1 MELTR
6 REFLTLS
13 AFVGGTAL
21 FLKATDILAALDSEG
36 GNLYPLAEP
45 DKMIY
50 TVCQQCN
57 TQCGIKVK
65 LLEGVAAK
73 IDGNP
78 YSPWN
83 LYPHL
88 PYQTPVSQVARVDGY
103 ICPKGQ
109 AGIQTAYDPY
119 RIRTVLKRKPGT
131 KRGENQWITVPFEQA
146 IREIVEGGDLFGE
159 GPVPGL
165 KDLWAIRD
173 PKVMKEM
180 GDFIKKIWAEKDPEK
195 KKGLVEEFKT
205 QFADYLDAMIDP
217 DHPDLGPRNNQI
229 VLMWGRLKG
238 GRSDLLHRFFGSG
251 LGTVNRHGHTTVCQ
265 GSLYFSCK
273 AMSEQ
278 FVDGKFSGGA
288 KFYWQADLG
297 NSEFIIFVGANL
309 FEGNYGPPLRVP
321 KMTDGL
327 TTGRLKYAVI
337 DPRFGKTSSRAWK
350 WIPIKP
356 GTEGAVAMA
365 MIRWIIEN
373 GRYDEKFLRNANPAA
388 AKAAGEPTWTN
399 AVWLVKIGEDGTP
412 GAFLRASEIGLTQ
425 KQEVEKEGKKVAVYV
440 TPEGKEY
447 AYDLLVTMVDGKP
460 VAFDPNDAET
470 AVVGDL
476 FVDAALRAP
485 DGKAIPV
492 KSGMQILKESAERM
506 TVEEYAAEAGVRP
519 EDIVDLAREFT
530 SHGKRAAVDIHR
542 GVSQHTNGF
551 YNVVSWFT
559 LPLLIGSYDW
569 AGGMI
574 KATTYDYLGSK
585 AKKPFDLGAM
595 NPGALSPFGISI
607 IRHEVKWQD
616 TTLYDQ
622 NYPAKRNWYPLSSD
636 VYQEII
642 PSIGDAYPY
651 PVKILFI
658 YMGTPAYSLPAGN
671 TNIEV
676 LKDPKKIPLIV
687 ASDIVVGE
695 TSMYADY
702 IFPDFSY
709 LERWE
714 FVGSH
719 PSVAWKV
726 QPVRQPAIPPLT
738 ETVKVYGQEM
748 PLSLEAMLLG
758 LAEALGLPN
767 FGPDGLGEGVP
778 LTHPDHLY
786 LRMVADLA
794 FGEKEDGSD
803 AVPDADDEEVRIFLE
818 ARKYLPRSVF
828 DPERWKAIVGED
840 MWRKVV
846 YVLNRGGRFQDFAK
860 AYEGAQVKNKYG
872 KLINLYQE
880 KTATTK
886 SAMTGKPLFGC
897 AAYVPGPADVLGNRL
912 EDEKAGYDLRLI
924 TYREIFQ
931 TKSRT
936 ISNYWLLGVYPENFV
951 LLNAQDAARLGLR
964 DGDLVKVV
972 SPDNPEGVWDLGNG
986 QKKPMVGKVK
996 VIQGLRPG
1004 VVAFSLG
1011 HGHWAYGS
1019 TDIMVDGKV
1028 LKGDPR
1034 RATGVH
1040 ANAAMRVD
1048 PYLKNT
1054 CLVDPVGGSA
1064 VFYDTWVRLERA

>member
-45 DKMIY
+45 ERMIY

-65 LLEGVAAK
+65 LLDGVAAK

-83 LYPHL
+83 LYPHI
-88 PYQTPVSQVARVDGY
+88 PYQTPVSQVARVEGY
-103 ICPKGQ
+103 LCPRGQ
-109 AGIQTAYDPY
+109 SGIQTAYDPY
-119 RIRTVLKRKPGT
+119 RIRQVLKRKPGT

-165 KDLWAIRD
+165 RDLWAIRD
-173 PKVMKEM
+173 PKVMQEI
-180 GDFIKKIWAEKDPEK
+180 GDFVKKIWAEKDPEK

-205 QFADYLDAMIDP
+205 KFADYLDAMIDP

-238 GRSDLLHRFFGSG
+238 GRSHLLHRFFGSG

-265 GSLYFSCK
+265 GSLYFGCK
-273 AMSEQ
+273 GMSEQ
-278 FVDGKFSGGA
+278 FVDGKFSGGM

-297 NSEFIIFVGANL
+297 NSEFVIFVGANI

-321 KMTDGL
+321 KVTEGI

-350 WIPIKP
+350 WLPIKP

-373 GRYDEKFLRNANPAA
+373 GRYDEKYLRNANKAA

-399 AVWLVKIGEDGTP
+399 AVWLVKIKDGVP

-425 KQEVEKEGKKVAVYV
+425 KQEVEKEGKKVTVYV

-447 AYDLLVTMVDGKP
+447 TFDLLVTLVEGKP

-476 FVDAALRAP
+476 FVDATLRAS

-492 KSGMQILKESAERM
+492 KSGFQILKESAEKM
-506 TVEEYAAEAGVRP
+506 TIEEYAADAGIRP
-519 EDIVDLAREFT
+519 EDIVELAREFT
-530 SHGKRAAVDIHR
+530 SHGKRAAVDVHR

-551 YNVVSWFT
+551 YNVAAWFT

-569 AGGMI
+569 TGGMI
-574 KATTYDYLGSK
+574 YGTTYDITGAK
-585 AKKPFDLGAM
+585 AKGPFELGKM
-595 NPGALSPFGISI
+595 NPGALSPFGVSI

-616 TTLYDQ
+616 TTLFDGK
-622 NYPAKRNWYPLSSD
+622 YPAKRNWYPLASD
-636 VYQEII
+636 IYQEII

-651 PVKILFI
+651 PIKFLFI
-658 YMGTPAYSLPAGN
+658 YMGSPVYALPAGH
-671 TNIEV
+671 TNIEI
-676 LKDPKKIPLIV
+676 LRDPQKIPLIV

-748 PLSLEAMLLG
+748 PLSLEALILG

-767 FGPDGLGEGVP
+767 FGPDGLGEGIP
-778 LTHPDHLY
+778 FTHPDHLY
-786 LRMVADLA
+786 LRMVANLA

-846 YVLNRGGRFQDFAK
+846 FVLNRGGRFQDFAK
-860 AYEGAQVKNKYG
+860 AYEGARVKNKYG

-880 KTATTK
+880 KTATIK
-886 SAMTGKPLFGC
+886 SAMTGEPLFGC
-897 AAYVPGPADVLGNRL
+897 ATYVPGPVDILGNPL
-912 EDEKAGYDLRLI
+912 GEKAGYDLRLI
-924 TYREIFQ
+924 THRDITQ
-931 TKSRT
+931 TKTRT
-936 ISNYWLLGVYPENFV
+936 ISNYWLLGVYPENFI
-951 LLNAQDAARLGLR
+951 LLNAQDAARLGLK

-986 QKKPMVGKVK
+986 QKKPMIGKVK
-996 VIQGLRPG
+996 VIQGIRPG
-1004 VVAFSLG
+1004 VISFSLG
-1011 HGHWAYGS
+1011 HGHWAYGA
-1019 TDIMVDGKV
+1019 TDIVVDGKV
-1028 LKGDPR
+1028 IKGDPR
-1034 RATGVH
+1034 RAAGVH
-1040 ANAAMRVD
+1040 ANAAMGVD

-1064 VFYDTWVRLERA
+1064 VFYDTWVRLEKV

>member
-36 GNLYPLAEP
+36 GNLYPLADP

-65 LLEGVAAK
+65 LLDGVAAK

-83 LYPHL
+83 LYPHI
-88 PYQTPVSQVARVDGY
+88 PYQTPVSQVARVEGY

-131 KRGENQWITVPFEQA
+131 KRGENQWITIPFEQA

-173 PKVMKEM
+173 PKVMKAM
-180 GDFIKKIWAEKDPEK
+180 GDFVKKIWAEKDPEK
-195 KKGLVEEFKT
+195 KRGLVEEFKT

-217 DHPDLGPRNNQI
+217 DHPDLGPKNNQI

-265 GSLYFSCK
+265 GSLYFGCK

-297 NSEFIIFVGANL
+297 NSEFVIFVGANL

-321 KMTDGL
+321 KITEGL
-327 TTGRLKYAVI
+327 TTGRFKYAVI

-350 WIPIKP
+350 WLPIKP

-373 GRYDEKFLRNANPAA
+373 GRYDEKFLRSANKAA

-412 GAFLRASEIGLTQ
+412 GAFLRASEVGLTQ
-425 KQEVEKEGKKVAVYV
+425 KQEVEKEGKKVTVYV

-447 AYDLLVTMVDGKP
+447 AYDLLVTLVEGSP

-476 FVDAALRAP
+476 FVDTTLRAP

-506 TVEEYAAEAGVRP
+506 TIEEYAAEAGVRP

-530 SHGKRAAVDIHR
+530 SHGKRAAVDVHR

-551 YNVVSWFT
+551 YNVVAWFT

-595 NPGALSPFGISI
+595 NPGSLSPFGISI

-616 TTLYDQ
+616 TTLYDK

-636 VYQEII
+636 IYQEII
-642 PSIGDAYPY
+642 PSIGDTYPY

-658 YMGTPAYSLPAGN
+658 YMGTPVYSLPAGN
-671 TNIEV
+671 TNIEI

-748 PLSLEAMLLG
+748 PLSLEALLLG

-767 FGPDGLGEGVP
+767 FGPNGLGEGVP

-786 LRMVADLA
+786 LRMVANLA

-951 LLNAQDAARLGLR
+951 LLNAQDAARLGLK

-1019 TDIMVDGKV
+1019 TDIVVDGKI

-1064 VFYDTWVRLERA
+1064 VFYDTWVRLEKV